1 MSSAF
6 EWLGDYD
13 ERDAYHPEAYAV
25 VAFNDVVGIVCSSDC
40 GNKAVADIES
50 DHGVNEECDAGID
63 VATHE
68 QVRNNRH
75 CMGCGK
81 EVL

>member
-40 GNKAVADIES
+40 GNKAVAEWKGCPS
-50 DHGVNEECDAGID
+50 EALEHLGV
-63 VATHE
+63 
-68 QVRNNRH
+68 
-75 CMGCGK
+75 K
-81 EVL
+81 Y

>member
-1 MSSAF
+1 MSNAF
-6 EWLGDYD
+6 EWLGDYA
-13 ERDAYHPEAYAV
+13 EHMTLHPEAYAV
-25 VAFNDVVGIVCSSDC
+25 VAFADVVGVVCSTDC

-50 DHGVNEECDAGID
+50 DHGDEADAGLD